1 MFGFGKRDCRKD
13 DLFMSISRQIDEGT
27 NEDQREKMLAGSNMI
42 GMQSGL
48 AFKLLRNNSV
58 TSQLSDDE
66 FKLFLVIVM
75 QGMNDAL
82 FDKIDVNNEIK
93 SMSLAFLIA
102 DGYKNFANEFNY
114 YIEDVLSI
122 FEKISKISS
131 EEWVQQVFLEG
142 KKAWNIIAE
151 NTGDMM
157 PIGDVFENEE
167 LVLKVKQ
174 V

>member
-82 FDKIDVNNEIK
+82 FEKIDVNNEIK

-142 KKAWNIIAE
+142 KKAWSIIAE

>member
-42 GMQSGL
+42 GMQIGL
-48 AFKLLRNNSV
+48 AFKLLRNNRV

-82 FDKIDVNNEIK
+82 FEKIDVNNEIK

>member
-13 DLFMSISRQIDEGT
+13 ELFMSISKQIDEGT
-27 NEDQREKMLAGSNMI
+27 TQEQRDKMLAGSDMI
-42 GMQSGL
+42 GMQCGL
-48 AFKLLRNNSV
+48 AFKLLRNGHS

-82 FDKIDVNNEIK
+82 FENIDVNDEIK
-93 SMSLAFLIA
+93 SLSLVFLIA
-102 DGYKNFANEFNY
+102 DGYKNFANQFNY
-114 YIEDVLSI
+114 YIEEVLDI
-122 FEKISKISS
+122 YKKISS
-131 EEWVQQVFLEG
+131 VSSEDWVQQTFAEG

-167 LVLKVKQ
+167 LVLKVKNI
-174 V
+174 

>member
-82 FDKIDVNNEIK
+82 FEKIDVNNEIK

>member
-82 FDKIDVNNEIK
+82 FEKIDVNNEIK

-167 LVLKVKQ
+167 LVLKVKK

>member
-131 EEWVQQVFLEG
+131 EEWVQQVRDIVAQEICPAIV
-142 KKAWNIIAE
+142 KK
-151 NTGDMM
+151 
-157 PIGDVFENEE
+157 PICKRCSYFDFCFVGEE
-167 LVLKVKQ
+167 DE
-174 V
+174 

>member
-82 FDKIDVNNEIK
+82 FEKIDVNNEIK

-157 PIGDVFENEE
+157 PIGDVLENEE

>member
-82 FDKIDVNNEIK
+82 FEKIDVNNEIK

-122 FEKISKISS
+122 FKKISKNSS